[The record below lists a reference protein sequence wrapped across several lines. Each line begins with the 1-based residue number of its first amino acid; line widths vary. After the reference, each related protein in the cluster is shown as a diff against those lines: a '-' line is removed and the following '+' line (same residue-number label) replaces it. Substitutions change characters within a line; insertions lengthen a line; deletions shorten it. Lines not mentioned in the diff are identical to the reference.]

1 MRRGEAN
8 HSHHPKKVNVLLT
21 RTISITIANCT
32 NFAFQVAIN
41 SLATDSNK
49 QANTSSVSGSTLNN
63 NKISFNNQQQ
73 QQQSAPSSES
83 KESNFE
89 YDDNEWD
96 VGGIGDLIIDLD
108 NDIEQSS
115 GSTIQHIASDISSS
129 QSSVASLSSSSTSSS
144 SVNPQ
149 QQQIGSIGTSNQTNA
164 HPAKPITKSSP
175 STSSSSQ
182 SSTSSSASAT
192 NVLHSTTST
201 TTGTTTASTTISSTS
216 LVATEPKKSFPFA
229 SVVPKQQILSST
241 TSASVISA
249 KQQQSTSKSVLPT
262 AIPVAIS
269 AAAPTSALIAQ
280 LNSHRQVGFVDTLLQ
295 KTATDPLQINMSS
308 QPGGQGAGKAGTKI
322 SIDHQSLKMK
332 IKRTKPG
339 TKTSEAKHEIV
350 KADMQNGGS
359 GGAISGADDSSS
371 STGSSGKNQRTGSN
385 AQQPAAGAAV
395 VSAAG
400 TTAATA
406 SSTVSASATSVSQA
420 TKRGSSG
427 HRRDKTKEKTLHSQ
441 RDKSDQQQHNS
452 LSGATAAVSAS
463 QNNDR
468 TSSSSS
474 SSSST
479 STSSLSCNCSHEN
492 QVNGNQPPCSNG
504 SCVRNRTM
512 DPASMPLSQRIA
524 AANQIN
530 NSKYAFIALILVRT
544 GFLKDCF
551 RFSCFSSTSNSNST
565 PMSSGAIPTGI
576 FAASSITGNLSV
588 TSSGLGAPNAP
599 GPPKDSKVKFTYDI
613 SFL

>member
-1 MRRGEAN
+1 M
-8 HSHHPKKVNVLLT
+8 HFV
-21 RTISITIANCT
+21 
-32 NFAFQVAIN
+32 FQVAIN

-73 QQQSAPSSES
+73 QQQSASSSES

-129 QSSVASLSSSSTSSS
+129 QSSLASLSSSSTSSS

-149 QQQIGSIGTSNQTNA
+149 QQQQIGSIGTSTPTNA
-164 HPAKPITKSSP
+164 HPAKTITKSSS

-182 SSTSSSASAT
+182 SSTSSSVSAT
-192 NVLHSTTST
+192 NILHSTTST
-201 TTGTTTASTTISSTS
+201 TTGITTANTTTNSSTS

-229 SVVPKQQILSST
+229 TVVPKQQILTST

-249 KQQQSTSKSVLPT
+249 KQQQQQSISKSSLPT
-262 AIPVAIS
+262 AIPVSIS
-269 AAAPTSALIAQ
+269 AAAPSSALIAQ

-350 KADMQNGGS
+350 KADMQNGGG

-385 AQQPAAGAAV
+385 VQQPAASATV
-395 VSAAG
+395 VSAAA
-400 TTAATA
+400 TAAATV
-406 SSTVSASATSVSQA
+406 SSTVSASNTSVSQA

-441 RDKSDQQQHNS
+441 RDKSDQLQH
-452 LSGATAAVSAS
+452 SGMSAATAAVSAS

-492 QVNGNQPPCSNG
+492 QVNGNQQPCSNG
-504 SCVRNRTM
+504 SCVRNRTS

-524 AANQIN
+524 SANQIN
-530 NSKYAFIALILVRT
+530 NSKYALLSLSILYLFSKRLS
-544 GFLKDCF
+544 FLF
-551 RFSCFSSTSNSNST
+551 YFSSTSNSNST

-576 FAASSITGNLSV
+576 FAASSITGNLSA

-599 GPPKDSKVKFTYDI
+599 GPPKDSKVN
-613 SFL
+613 

>member
-1 MRRGEAN
+1 MESMRRGEAN
-8 HSHHPKKVNVLLT
+8 HSHHPKKVNFLVT
-21 RTISITIANCT
+21 RSLSIMSLAKCT
-32 NFAFQVAIN
+32 HFVFQVAIN

-73 QQQSAPSSES
+73 QTASSSES

-129 QSSVASLSSSSTSSS
+129 QSSLASLSSSSTSSS

-149 QQQIGSIGTSNQTNA
+149 QQQQQIGNIGTSNPTNA
-164 HPAKPITKSSP
+164 HPAKSITKSSP
-175 STSSSSQ
+175 TSSSSQ
-182 SSTSSSASAT
+182 SSISSSASAT
-192 NVLHSTTST
+192 NVLHSTTIT
-201 TTGTTTASTTISSTS
+201 ATGTTIASTTTISSSS

-229 SVVPKQQILSST
+229 TVVPKQQILTST

-249 KQQQSTSKSVLPT
+249 KQQQQKHSTSKSSLPT

-269 AAAPTSALIAQ
+269 AAAPSSALIAQ
-280 LNSHRQVGFVDTLLQ
+280 LNNHRQVGFVDTLLQ

-371 STGSSGKNQRTGSN
+371 STGSSGKNQRTNSN
-385 AQQPAAGAAV
+385 AQQPAASAVV
-395 VSAAG
+395 VSAAA
-400 TTAATA
+400 TAAATA
-406 SSTVSASATSVSQA
+406 SSTVAVSTNSVSQA

-427 HRRDKTKEKTLHSQ
+427 HRRDKTKDKTLHSQ
-441 RDKSDQQQHNS
+441 RDKSDQQQHS
-452 LSGATAAVSAS
+452 GLSAATAAVSAS

-474 SSSST
+474 SSSSM

-512 DPASMPLSQRIA
+512 DPASMPLSQRIS

-530 NSKYAFIALILVRT
+530 NSKYEFI
-544 GFLKDCF
+544 
-551 RFSCFSSTSNSNST
+551 N
-565 PMSSGAIPTGI
+565 
-576 FAASSITGNLSV
+576 
-588 TSSGLGAPNAP
+588 
-599 GPPKDSKVKFTYDI
+599 
-613 SFL
+613 

>member
-8 HSHHPKKVNVLLT
+8 HSHHPKKVSFLLT
-21 RTISITIANCT
+21 HSLSITSLPNCT
-32 NFAFQVAIN
+32 NFVFQVAIN

-73 QQQSAPSSES
+73 QQQSASSSES

-129 QSSVASLSSSSTSSS
+129 QSSLASLSSSSTSST

-149 QQQIGSIGTSNQTNA
+149 QQQQQQIGSTGTSNPTNA

-182 SSTSSSASAT
+182 SSTSSSASGA
-192 NVLHSTTST
+192 NVLHTTTST
-201 TTGTTTASTTISSTS
+201 TTGTTTTSTTTIPSTS
-216 LVATEPKKSFPFA
+216 LEPKKSFPFA
-229 SVVPKQQILSST
+229 TVVPKQQILTST

-249 KQQQSTSKSVLPT
+249 KQQPQQQQSTSKSSLPT
-262 AIPVAIS
+262 AIPIAIS
-269 AAAPTSALIAQ
+269 AAAAPSSALIAQ

-359 GGAISGADDSSS
+359 GGTISGADDSSS

-385 AQQPAAGAAV
+385 AQQPAASAAV
-395 VSAAG
+395 VTAAG
-400 TTAATA
+400 TATGTA
-406 SSTVSASATSVSQA
+406 SSTVSASTTSVSQA

-427 HRRDKTKEKTLHSQ
+427 HRRDKTKEKALHSQ
-441 RDKSDQQQHNS
+441 RDKSDQQQHS
-452 LSGATAAVSAS
+452 GLSAAPTAVSAS

-474 SSSST
+474 SSSS

-504 SCVRNRTM
+504 SCVRTRTM
-512 DPASMPLSQRIA
+512 DPGSMPLSQRIA

-530 NSKYAFIALILVRT
+530 NSKYAL
-544 GFLKDCF
+544 
-551 RFSCFSSTSNSNST
+551 
-565 PMSSGAIPTGI
+565 
-576 FAASSITGNLSV
+576 
-588 TSSGLGAPNAP
+588 
-599 GPPKDSKVKFTYDI
+599 I
-613 SFL
+613 SFDFSLYWFSKRLNFCSFFQ